1 MLPPI
6 SNADTTAAISPVL
19 PISSAPEASAAE
31 AVAAN
36 AQPLAATVEFSGL
49 GQFLST
55 VALSRRQLLELQG
68 ARDEALPGEAQL
80 ALLNDAAE
88 AIQQSFNQ
96 LPPVSSSLAPLLED
110 ENGASTLAQRL
121 ADSLRQQGAAA
132 RPTTPVSAT
141 TLASIGVTLDPL
153 APESISESLN
163 VNKQVLE
170 AAFQLDRNGTLKLL
184 TQTSEQFN
192 TVGTT
197 LARQITAAAQ
207 AAQQAAQAT
216 QSAQAALATSA
227 SATLQAE
234 TAFSQLQINDQALR
248 DAISVSAPA
257 LTPAEQLRQQQL
269 AVARRVI
276 AEQAGNV
283 LAETQADRL
292 AADRAAEARQLASTR
307 EQDQAA
313 SALADRMEDE
323 RLAAQR
329 QDAATARAILADRLD
344 TQRVPA
350 QEQPA
355 QSEEID
361 AIPAAEARAA
371 GLRSA
376 QAAAEQRAVEQRA
389 AARQAESQRIAEQD
403 ETRRVAEQDEAQRL
417 ADARE
422 ASGNPVP
429 NAADPALAAAIAAYN
444 SANIAAAAGA
454 RAPTPAPAADRV
466 RPAAPVTAVTPVQ
479 PAGSGGGDTTR
490 TTR

>member
-6 SNADTTAAISPVL
+6 SNADNTAAISPVL

-36 AQPLAATVEFSGL
+36 VQPLAATVEFSDL

-88 AIQQSFNQ
+88 AIRQSFNQ
-96 LPPVSSSLAPLLED
+96 LPPVSSSLTPLLED
-110 ENGASTLAQRL
+110 EKGASTLAQRL

-132 RPTTPVSAT
+132 RPTTSFSAT

-192 TVGTT
+192 TVGAT

-269 AVARRVI
+269 EVARRVI

-292 AADRAAEARQLASTR
+292 AANHAAEARQLASTR

-350 QEQPA
+350 REQPA
-355 QSEEID
+355 QSEEIG
-361 AIPAAEARAA
+361 AIQAAEARAA
-371 GLRSA
+371 ELRSA

-389 AARQAESQRIAEQD
+389 AARQAESQRIAE
-403 ETRRVAEQDEAQRL
+403 RDEAQRL

-454 RAPTPAPAADRV
+454 RAPIPAPAADRV
-466 RPAAPVTAVTPVQ
+466 RPAAPVTAVAPVQ
-479 PAGSGGGDTTR
+479 PADSGGGDTTR